1 MTLLFLFRLI
11 LSDVEIIQEM
21 WRELILLRYRAIR
34 FLQLKPRAN
43 ARNIVGQQ
51 LLTLLDV
58 TCCVRLH
65 TLLHVVG
72 SCRAKFE
79 TVQTFSYVRTEATT
93 VPTMLKVVSQQ
104 RFVRLHRALLRLP
117 DISAGSPPFF
127 KMIKQLGTHY
137 LSPLS
142 Y

>member
-11 LSDVEIIQEM
+11 LSDMEIIQEM
-21 WRELILLRYRAIR
+21 WRELILLRYCAIR
-34 FLQLKPRAN
+34 LLQLNPSAN

-79 TVQTFSYVRTEATT
+79 TGQTFSYVATYKRTQQPSQQCWELLANN
-93 VPTMLKVVSQQ
+93 VVSDCTGLYSGYPMYLQE
-104 RFVRLHRALLRLP
+104 VLLFSR
-117 DISAGSPPFF
+117 
-127 KMIKQLGTHY
+127 
-137 LSPLS
+137 
-142 Y
+142 